1 MVSFKDEGKK
11 DTEPDTEA
19 QALDQF
25 PIGTDDFDSGSGGR
39 LSLTPAPT
47 AVKSVH
53 ARFTSGEVEQKM
65 WEGEGTKDFMDV
77 EAGSATSKP
86 VSALRPKNGGS
97 VYNVNDGPKQRASG
111 RSSAMRGRRSVAIT
125 ENTHGDG
132 LLGRVKHR
140 ASVATAR
147 ASQKTGRNS
156 LAGSFFIHNPLTKS
170 LLGIKDVDDGRIRIL
185 ALCGRQS
192 NKEVTKLQL
201 ENLHITEDKYKITY
215 AHGPI
220 VEEAGDPDVT
230 GLVNGPFYSW
240 FRTDEADPLYKP
252 SVLYAISH
260 LMREIQRS
268 GPFDVIYGFSQGASL
283 ATLLSAAYLDS
294 NIKRCVLSEF
304 NGIRWGQH
312 GEVLEAVQTNHTDD
326 RMQLLSEA
334 TDNRASKKGTFRQS
348 FANTVRGS
356 IAATSGL
363 NDQMF
368 EHEPCHYLVL
378 ACPAGITD
386 KMFEAIGIAKE
397 ELEPE
402 SIDMPSMFLLG
413 TEDKLRQRGEEM
425 LTYFNNPQ
433 MRYMISGH
441 GVPRHIESDKD
452 TMHMLHGG
460 IDFLYNEVSMKF
472 AEPVPVSDVSSISPM
487 YGYQVAGVTLDNMM
501 EEATIPKMLEA
512 QDASKPFMYNARE
525 SDSSNF
531 LAYGD
536 LLSFIRGGAGDL
548 RRLGVKEGEVVA
560 YGGPGNGGAVAAVA
574 FLSIAS
580 QVTAAPIAPSATED
594 DASYLLEKY
603 DAKHLILFEG
613 VDYAGLDAIAAKM
626 LASGKMKVHRAKVR
640 ADGKPGIFDFVE
652 RENVA
657 IDGLWTPESSASG
670 ALVNPSDGI
679 GLLLST
685 SGTTSKPKGVP
696 VKHGALVNNGEIIG
710 SNLRLTPDDTCYSVM
725 PLFHI
730 GGIAASIMCTMAM
743 GSSVCCDGEGYNPER
758 MVDALTLSNPQP
770 TWYSSVPTIHNTTVG
785 FIKAMAEVSDTLQG
799 YGISKE
805 GIWKKGHSLRF
816 IRSGAAALLAPDAIA
831 LTMTYGDIPIIPTY
845 SMSEQMPIS
854 HPPAGKTDMITTKP
868 GSVGVPVAASI
879 AIVNPVTFKVMRY
892 GEEGEIAISGPTIID
907 SYLNNKVADA
917 KTYFGLTLPVEENS
931 PFTHGRY
938 FLTGDVG
945 LLDKEGFLVLKGRNK
960 EMIKKGGEQITPME
974 VEEPLLDHPWVKLVV
989 CFSVPSRIYGE
1000 EVGCAVVLSD
1010 HAPKDADE
1018 KTVVKELKEF
1028 LRLEG
1033 LAPLKWP
1040 TKWILVEESELP
1052 KTKSKKFIRVGLAK
1066 VLGLEEPEEDAVCPL
1081 NAAVPKNT
1089 FIDWDTISG
1098 FRFLLS
1104 CYVMF
1109 MHIGSNKSWGAFS
1122 SLRGWPWHVHVF
1134 FTLGGWSMAAPMN
1147 PDIKKKFK
1155 YFMARM
1161 GSMYPMYVVALI
1173 FTLINL
1179 LVTCRPSTFKSDFT
1193 WHSKP
1198 DDLYIDGV
1206 KGNGVSPLFC
1216 EGTPATPNSYWGSL
1230 FLTIFVY
1237 LVGAPITPF
1246 WLLNWWMGYYFWF
1259 SAMYYQCL
1267 MVFPMMYNSLLK
1279 MRGNTRKYFMLLI
1292 SLLVLNAA
1300 FLAITWFSVKD
1311 KAGYNVYDEKTGEKK
1326 GVEDY
1331 NKDAF
1336 VDNAIVLGWYL
1347 FSPFW
1352 MLYFVIGACAAFL
1365 YDAYRPAEKSSG
1377 RWWGFIAD
1385 MCTLAVIVWS
1395 ICLVAQ
1401 GNIGYVLDKDFDLR
1415 PAEADNFTDTSAVN
1429 RIWDNICGRL
1439 FAPLTTLWIFSL
1451 STGRGVT
1458 ASILRMPFLVDTIA
1472 PHSYNCFLFHQ
1483 MVGQWYYA
1491 ATREGHWWN
1500 WWRYRKAMYW
1510 FSPQPCPVEWYEYF
1524 YVVGLTVAFSA
1535 LMNNTAQPLMSVLM
1549 EFFNVLI
1556 FGENEL
1562 EVDMEEALLE
1572 AIEDMTGFAP
1582 EMDWGLDQCGLSSV
1596 GLPLLAARLSKAF
1609 STKTAPLNI
1618 TTASLSHART
1628 VQDLVG
1634 VVEEIRQKSDEEGI

>member
-1 MVSFKDEGKK
+1 MVSFND
-11 DTEPDTEA
+11 
-19 QALDQF
+19 
-25 PIGTDDFDSGSGGR
+25 GGE
-39 LSLTPAPT
+39 T
-47 AVKSVH
+47 
-53 ARFTSGEVEQKM
+53 QKV
-65 WEGEGTKDFMDV
+65 WQGEGTEECLDIEYDADTGKEIYVSPGSIKD
-77 EAGSATSKP
+77 KP
-86 VSALRPKNGGS
+86 ISALRPKNRGS
-97 VYNVNDGPKQRASG
+97 VGIVSTTHERRSTRASV
-111 RSSAMRGRRSVAIT
+111 RFSGRRST
-125 ENTHGDG
+125 DRNTDG
-132 LLGRVKHR
+132 
-140 ASVATAR
+140 
-147 ASQKTGRNS
+147 NS
-156 LAGSFFIHNPLTKS
+156 LGDSIFVNNPLTRS
-170 LLGIKDVDDGRIRIL
+170 LLGIKDHNHGRIHIL

-192 NKEVTKLQL
+192 NKDVTKLQL
-201 ENLHITEDKYKITY
+201 ENLHITEDNYKITY
-215 AHGPI
+215 AHGP
-220 VEEAGDPDVT
+220 VPEEVGDPDVA
-230 GLVNGPFYSW
+230 GLVNGPFHSW
-240 FRTDEADPLYKP
+240 FRTDETDPLYKP
-252 SVLYAISH
+252 SVLYAITH
-260 LMREIQRS
+260 LMTIIQQS

-283 ATLLSAAYLDS
+283 ATIVSAAYADS
-294 NIKRCVLSEF
+294 TIKRSVLSQY
-304 NGIRWGQH
+304 NNIHWGRN
-312 GEVLEAVQTNHTDD
+312 GEVLEVAHTQHSGD
-326 RMQLLSEA
+326 RSQLLGDA
-334 TDNRASKKGTFRQS
+334 TNKSKRKSLKESFAKSFRASMT
-348 FANTVRGS
+348 
-356 IAATSGL
+356 ATSAGL
-363 NDQMF
+363 SDAMF
-368 EHEPCHYLVL
+368 EHEPCAYLVL

-386 KMFEAIGIAKE
+386 KMFESIGIYKE
-397 ELEPE
+397 AFEPE
-402 SIDMPSMFLLG
+402 FIKTPSLHLLG

-425 LTYFNNPQ
+425 LTYFSHPQ
-433 MRYMISGH
+433 MYYMISGH

-452 TMHMLHGG
+452 SLRMLHEGL
-460 IDFLYNEVSMKF
+460 DYLHSKVSMKF
-472 AEPVPVSDVSSISPM
+472 SEPVQVSDVSSISPL
-487 YGYQVAGVTLDNMM
+487 YGYQVAGVTLDNLM

-512 QDASKPFMYNARE
+512 QDTNKPFIYNARE
-525 SDSSNF
+525 TDSSKF
-531 LAYGD
+531 LTYGD
-536 LLSFIRGGAGDL
+536 LLNFIRGGAGDL

-594 DASYLLEKY
+594 DASYLLDKY

-613 VDYAGLDAIAAKM
+613 VEYAGLDTIATKM
-626 LASGKMKVHRAKVR
+626 LASGKMKVHRAKAC
-640 ADGKPGIFDFVE
+640 ADGKPGVFDFVE
-652 RENVA
+652 KGNVA
-657 IDGLWTPESSASG
+657 VDSSWTPESSG
-670 ALVNPSDGI
+670 REPLVNPSDGI

-696 VKHGALVNNGEIIG
+696 VKHGSLVNNGEVIG
-710 SNLRLTPDDTCYSVM
+710 SNLRLTPEDTCYSVM

-758 MVDALTLSNPQP
+758 MIDALALSNPQP
-770 TWYSSVPTIHNTTVG
+770 TWYSSVPTIHNSTVG

-816 IRSGAAALLAPDAIA
+816 IRSGAAALLVPDAMA

-854 HPPAGKTDMITTKP
+854 HPPSGKTDMITTKP

-892 GEEGEIAISGPTIID
+892 GEEGEIAISGQTVID

-917 KTYFGLTLPVEENS
+917 KTYFVLTLPVEESS
-931 PFTHGRY
+931 PFTQGRY

-974 VEEPLLDHPWVKLVV
+974 VEEPLIDHPWVRVLI

-1010 HAPKDADE
+1010 NAPKDVDE
-1018 KTVVKELKEF
+1018 KRVAKELKES
-1028 LRLEG
+1028 LRIKG

-1040 TKWILVEESELP
+1040 TKWILVDELELP

-1066 VLGLEEPEEDAVCPL
+1066 VLGLEEPGEDAVL
-1081 NAAVPKNT
+1081 NAVVPKNT
-1089 FIDWDTISG
+1089 FLDWDTISG

-1122 SLRGWPWHVHVF
+1122 NLRGWSWHVHVF

-1147 PDIKKKFK
+1147 PEIKKKFK
-1155 YFMARM
+1155 YFIARM
-1161 GSMYPMYVVALI
+1161 RSMYPMYIVALI

-1179 LVTCRPSTFKSDFT
+1179 LVVCRPSTFSTDFS

-1198 DDLYIDGV
+1198 DDLYIGGDV
-1206 KGNGVSPLFC
+1206 SNGVSPLFC

-1237 LVGAPITPF
+1237 LIGSPITPI

-1267 MVFPMMYNSLLK
+1267 MVFPMMYNYFLK
-1279 MRGNTRKYFMLLI
+1279 NRGNAKKYLMILI

-1300 FLAITWFSVKD
+1300 FLSITWFSVKD
-1311 KAGYNVYDEKTGEKK
+1311 KADYNIYNEETGKKNAYDE
-1326 GVEDY
+1326 Y
-1331 NKDAF
+1331 NESAAM
-1336 VDNAIVLGWYL
+1336 DNAIVLGWYL

-1352 MLYFVIGACAAFL
+1352 MLYFAIGACAAFL
-1365 YDAYRPAEKSSG
+1365 YDAYRPAEKSNC
-1377 RWWGFIAD
+1377 RMWGFIAD
-1385 MCTLAVIVWS
+1385 MCTLVVIGWS
-1395 ICLVAQ
+1395 ICLIAE
-1401 GNIGYVLDKDFDLR
+1401 GNIRTVLEEDFDLR
-1415 PAEADNFTDTSAVN
+1415 PAEADNFTDSSFSN
-1429 RIWDNICGRL
+1429 RIWGNICGRL
-1439 FAPLTTLWIFSL
+1439 AAPLTTLWIFSL
-1451 STGRGVT
+1451 STGRGFT

-1491 ATREGHWWN
+1491 ATREGHWWS
-1500 WWRYRKAMYW
+1500 WWRYRKTMYW
-1510 FSPQPCPVEWYEYF
+1510 FSPSPCPVEWYEFF
-1524 YVVGLTVAFSA
+1524 YVVGLTVAFSS
-1535 LMNNTAQPLMSVLM
+1535 LMNNTAQPLMSAVL

-1572 AIEDMTGFAP
+1572 AIEDMTGFEP
-1582 EMDWGLDQCGLSSV
+1582 ELDWNLGQCGLSSV

-1618 TTASLSHART
+1618 TTASLSHARS

-1634 VVEEIRQKSDEEGI
+1634 VVKDIRQKSDEKGI

>member
-1 MVSFKDEGKK
+1 
-11 DTEPDTEA
+11 
-19 QALDQF
+19 
-25 PIGTDDFDSGSGGR
+25 
-39 LSLTPAPT
+39 
-47 AVKSVH
+47 VKSVH

-192 NKEVTKLQL
+192 NKDVTKLQL

-525 SDSSNF
+525 SDSSIF

-560 YGGPGNGGAVAAVA
+560 YGGPGNGGKRK
-574 FLSIAS
+574 LC
-580 QVTAAPIAPSATED
+580 Q
-594 DASYLLEKY
+594 
-603 DAKHLILFEG
+603 
-613 VDYAGLDAIAAKM
+613 
-626 LASGKMKVHRAKVR
+626 
-640 ADGKPGIFDFVE
+640 
-652 RENVA
+652 
-657 IDGLWTPESSASG
+657 
-670 ALVNPSDGI
+670 
-679 GLLLST
+679 
-685 SGTTSKPKGVP
+685 
-696 VKHGALVNNGEIIG
+696 
-710 SNLRLTPDDTCYSVM
+710 
-725 PLFHI
+725 
-730 GGIAASIMCTMAM
+730 
-743 GSSVCCDGEGYNPER
+743 
-758 MVDALTLSNPQP
+758 
-770 TWYSSVPTIHNTTVG
+770 
-785 FIKAMAEVSDTLQG
+785 
-799 YGISKE
+799 
-805 GIWKKGHSLRF
+805 
-816 IRSGAAALLAPDAIA
+816 
-831 LTMTYGDIPIIPTY
+831 
-845 SMSEQMPIS
+845 
-854 HPPAGKTDMITTKP
+854 
-868 GSVGVPVAASI
+868 
-879 AIVNPVTFKVMRY
+879 
-892 GEEGEIAISGPTIID
+892 
-907 SYLNNKVADA
+907 
-917 KTYFGLTLPVEENS
+917 
-931 PFTHGRY
+931 
-938 FLTGDVG
+938 
-945 LLDKEGFLVLKGRNK
+945 
-960 EMIKKGGEQITPME
+960 QI
-974 VEEPLLDHPWVKLVV
+974 
-989 CFSVPSRIYGE
+989 Y
-1000 EVGCAVVLSD
+1000 
-1010 HAPKDADE
+1010 
-1018 KTVVKELKEF
+1018 
-1028 LRLEG
+1028 
-1033 LAPLKWP
+1033 
-1040 TKWILVEESELP
+1040 
-1052 KTKSKKFIRVGLAK
+1052 
-1066 VLGLEEPEEDAVCPL
+1066 
-1081 NAAVPKNT
+1081 
-1089 FIDWDTISG
+1089 
-1098 FRFLLS
+1098 
-1104 CYVMF
+1104 
-1109 MHIGSNKSWGAFS
+1109 
-1122 SLRGWPWHVHVF
+1122 
-1134 FTLGGWSMAAPMN
+1134 
-1147 PDIKKKFK
+1147 
-1155 YFMARM
+1155 
-1161 GSMYPMYVVALI
+1161 
-1173 FTLINL
+1173 
-1179 LVTCRPSTFKSDFT
+1179 
-1193 WHSKP
+1193 
-1198 DDLYIDGV
+1198 
-1206 KGNGVSPLFC
+1206 
-1216 EGTPATPNSYWGSL
+1216 
-1230 FLTIFVY
+1230 
-1237 LVGAPITPF
+1237 
-1246 WLLNWWMGYYFWF
+1246 
-1259 SAMYYQCL
+1259 
-1267 MVFPMMYNSLLK
+1267 
-1279 MRGNTRKYFMLLI
+1279 
-1292 SLLVLNAA
+1292 
-1300 FLAITWFSVKD
+1300 
-1311 KAGYNVYDEKTGEKK
+1311 
-1326 GVEDY
+1326 
-1331 NKDAF
+1331 
-1336 VDNAIVLGWYL
+1336 
-1347 FSPFW
+1347 
-1352 MLYFVIGACAAFL
+1352 
-1365 YDAYRPAEKSSG
+1365 
-1377 RWWGFIAD
+1377 
-1385 MCTLAVIVWS
+1385 
-1395 ICLVAQ
+1395 
-1401 GNIGYVLDKDFDLR
+1401 
-1415 PAEADNFTDTSAVN
+1415 
-1429 RIWDNICGRL
+1429 
-1439 FAPLTTLWIFSL
+1439 FSL
-1451 STGRGVT
+1451 
-1458 ASILRMPFLVDTIA
+1458 I
-1472 PHSYNCFLFHQ
+1472 
-1483 MVGQWYYA
+1483 
-1491 ATREGHWWN
+1491 TR
-1500 WWRYRKAMYW
+1500 
-1510 FSPQPCPVEWYEYF
+1510 
-1524 YVVGLTVAFSA
+1524 
-1535 LMNNTAQPLMSVLM
+1535 
-1549 EFFNVLI
+1549 I
-1556 FGENEL
+1556 
-1562 EVDMEEALLE
+1562 
-1572 AIEDMTGFAP
+1572 
-1582 EMDWGLDQCGLSSV
+1582 
-1596 GLPLLAARLSKAF
+1596 
-1609 STKTAPLNI
+1609 
-1618 TTASLSHART
+1618 
-1628 VQDLVG
+1628 
-1634 VVEEIRQKSDEEGI
+1634 